1 MSDLIQKIKDT
12 ITAHPL
18 LTLIIV
24 GTIIRLM
31 MIPTTLVYDSNFWA
45 IVVRN
50 IETGSGLYEIEGYY
64 YTPVWGYVLGLISAF
79 QSAFLNLGEMGI
91 RVVDALPV
99 EIPDMYLSATVTSV
113 SFLYSVKI
121 PLLIVDLIT
130 SYLIYILVK
139 DVTSDEKKAIIA
151 FGLTFICP
159 SIMAATMGIGMPDG
173 ISAMFLILTIVL
185 VRYDRSFLA
194 GMCYAISVLNKFFP
208 AFLFFIILAYMIS
221 KYMDDRKNMK
231 IQLLIAI
238 AGGAVMSAII
248 FLPQLLQGDLAS
260 CFQFLSDRSGGGSGS
275 SLLQSLIGYGRII
288 LYSLVI
294 IASLWMSYNLVKNR
308 TKDQFRIF
316 MIYCLATIGLCFI
329 YPPTTQYLVLMT
341 PLVAYF
347 VVVESRKYLTCWL
360 LLSIGGLLM
369 TYASTTTT
377 LLPLAVFANMFNV
390 TDLVNFF
397 NVTVEPIGPIN
408 LFMIIY
414 FITAVVQYSGIVLT
428 LWYIYND
435 HFKKRHNNT
444 EQPPQPIND
453 PESEV

>member
-1 MSDLIQKIKDT
+1 MTELIQRIKEKVA
-12 ITAHPL
+12 AHPL
-18 LTLIIV
+18 LTLMII
-24 GTIIRLM
+24 GTIIRLL

-50 IETGSGLYEIEGYY
+50 IETGNGLYELEGYY
-64 YTPVWGYVLGLISAF
+64 YTPVWGYLLGLISAF

-91 RVVDALPV
+91 RVVDALPI
-99 EIPDMYLSATVTSV
+99 EIPDMYLTATVTSV

-130 SYLIYILVK
+130 SYLIYVLVR
-139 DVTSDEKKAIIA
+139 DVTEDQKKAVIA

-173 ISAMFLILTIVL
+173 ISIMFLLLTIL
-185 VRYDRSFLA
+185 LIRHDQPFLA
-194 GMCYAISVLNKFFP
+194 GMCYSISVLNKFFP
-208 AFLFFIILAYMIS
+208 AFLFFIILAYMVS
-221 KYMDDRKNMK
+221 RCMDDKRKMRL
-231 IQLLIAI
+231 QLLMAL
-238 AGGAVMSAII
+238 AGGVVMTAII
-248 FLPQLLQGDLAS
+248 FMPQLLQGDLAS
-260 CFQFLSDRSGGGSGS
+260 CFQFLTDRSGTDSGD
-275 SLLQSLIGYGRII
+275 SLLQTVIGYARIL

-294 IASLWMSYNLVKNR
+294 VASIWMSYDLIR
-308 TKDQFRIF
+308 RRSEDQFRKF
-316 MIYCLATIGLCFI
+316 MVYCLTTIGLCFV

-347 VVVESRKYLTCWL
+347 VVVESKKYLRGWL
-360 LLSIGGLLM
+360 LLSVGGLLM
-369 TYASTTTT
+369 TYASTSTT
-377 LLPLAVFANMFNV
+377 LLPLAVYTGMFNV

-414 FITAVVQYSGIVLT
+414 FITAVIQYLGIILT

-435 HFKKRHNNT
+435 HFRKASKTAVKIDNN
-444 EQPPQPIND
+444 D
-453 PESEV
+453 SEDSA

>member
-1 MSDLIQKIKDT
+1 MTELFRKIKDAVA
-12 ITAHPL
+12 AHPL
-18 LTLIIV
+18 LTLIVI
-24 GTIIRLM
+24 GTIIRLL

-50 IETGSGLYEIEGYY
+50 IETGNGLYELEGYY

-99 EIPDMYLSATVTSV
+99 EIPDMYLTATVTSI

-121 PLLIVDLIT
+121 PLLIVDLVT
-130 SYLIYILVK
+130 SYLIYVLVR
-139 DVTSDEKKAIIA
+139 DVTGDQKKGVIA

-173 ISAMFLILTIVL
+173 ISIMFLLLTIIL
-185 VRYDRSFLA
+185 IRYDQPFLA
-194 GMCYAISVLNKFFP
+194 GMCYSISVLNKFFP

-221 KYMDDRKNMK
+221 RYMDDKKKMK
-231 IQLLIAI
+231 LQLLMAL
-238 AGGAVMSAII
+238 AGGVVMTAII

-260 CFQFLSDRSGGGSGS
+260 CFQFLSDRSGTDSGD
-275 SLLQSLIGYGRII
+275 SLLQTLIGYGRIL

-294 IASLWMSYNLVKNR
+294 AASVWMSYDLIKKR
-308 TKDQFRIF
+308 SDDQFRKF
-316 MIYCLATIGLCFI
+316 MIYCLTTIGLCFV

-347 VVVESRKYLTCWL
+347 AVVESRKYIRCWL

-369 TYASTTTT
+369 TYASTSTT
-377 LLPLAVFANMFNV
+377 LLPLAVYAGMFNV

-414 FITAVVQYSGIVLT
+414 FITAVIQYLGIVLT

-435 HFKKRHNNT
+435 HFRKTPKAAVNT
-444 EQPPQPIND
+444 DDSD
-453 PESEV
+453 PEDSA